1 MEERKFGTIDF
12 GEPVDLSQNIIKVV
26 GVGGG
31 GCNAVQ
37 NMYEEGIDG
46 ISFAVCNTDS
56 QPLARSAVPV
66 KLLLGK
72 RGLGVGGVPEK
83 GREEAESSLEQIKS
97 LFSDETEMV
106 FVTAGMGGG
115 TGTGAA
121 PVVAGV
127 ARSMGLLTIGVV
139 TIPFFFEKEKK
150 IIKALKG
157 VEEMRKNVDALLIVN
172 NESLCDVY
180 ADSKIPVKE
189 AFKYADNVL
198 CNAVKSIAELITVE
212 GNINLDFCDV
222 ESTMKNGGEAIMAIG
237 RAGGERRVE
246 KAIFNALDS
255 PLLYGNDVSK
265 AKRILLNIYTSEEH
279 PLLVNELEEIDAFM
293 DKLWHNLDVIW
304 GVSDDN
310 SLGEDAKIAILATG
324 MDDESCD
331 FCRTET
337 ERQYSDDEH
346 YHELIKKL
354 YKPKNSKM
362 RRPYHVPVADVAE
375 ADSPSD
381 AILPDN
387 GAGMNSENTDMP
399 GTIQLEVKPCDE
411 EAVKP
416 AAEPVVEQAEEVV
429 HVGSAEPV
437 VEHNDN
443 EQQITAIDLKG
454 VEPGVDTPQRR
465 TVKGIVDKIAGIINN
480 ILKE

>member
-1 MEERKFGTIDF
+1 MEDEKIGKVDF
-12 GEPVDLSQNIIKVV
+12 GESKGVAHGFIKVV

-46 ISFAVCNTDS
+46 ITFAVCNTDS
-56 QPLARSAVPV
+56 QPLARSKVPV
-66 KLLLGK
+66 KLLLGE

-83 GREEAESSLEQIKS
+83 AREEAEASIDKIKN
-97 LFSDETEMV
+97 LFSDNTEMV

-127 ARSMGLLTIGVV
+127 ARSMGLLTVGVV
-139 TIPFFFEKEKK
+139 TIPFYFEKEKK

-189 AFKYADNVL
+189 AFKSADNVL

-212 GNINLDFCDV
+212 GDINLDFRDV

-237 RAGGERRVE
+237 RAHGERRVE
-246 KAIFNALDS
+246 AAISNALDS

-265 AKRILLNIYTSEEH
+265 AKRILLNIYTSEDH
-279 PLLVNELEEIDAFM
+279 PLLVNELEEIDDFM
-293 DKLWHNLDVIW
+293 NKMWHNLDVIW

-324 MDDESCD
+324 MDDDNSD
-331 FCRTET
+331 FCRKDTDSQT
-337 ERQYSDDEH
+337 SDDEH
-346 YHELIKKL
+346 YRELIKKL
-354 YKPKNSKM
+354 YKPKDSKTRKDILSDTDNAYITDNSADTVMPEKENLSDKAETDAGDETQTEN
-362 RRPYHVPVADVAE
+362 VAVD
-375 ADSPSD
+375 
-381 AILPDN
+381 DN
-387 GAGMNSENTDMP
+387 NEVGKSVHEKEKLDEKSSE
-399 GTIQLEVKPCDE
+399 KY
-411 EAVKP
+411 VKP
-416 AAEPVVEQAEEVV
+416 AEDQYKKERMMIAEGIKALLAE
-429 HVGSAEPV
+429 AESSK
-437 VEHNDN
+437 
-443 EQQITAIDLKG
+443 QKAM
-454 VEPGVDTPQRR
+454 
-465 TVKGIVDKIAGIINN
+465 KGIVDKIAALVNKM
-480 ILKE
+480 LKE

>member
-97 LFSDETEMV
+97 LFADETEMV

-354 YKPKNSKM
+354 SFPK
-362 RRPYHVPVADVAE
+362 
-375 ADSPSD
+375 
-381 AILPDN
+381 I
-387 GAGMNSENTDMP
+387 G
-399 GTIQLEVKPCDE
+399 
-411 EAVKP
+411 
-416 AAEPVVEQAEEVV
+416 
-429 HVGSAEPV
+429 
-437 VEHNDN
+437 
-443 EQQITAIDLKG
+443 
-454 VEPGVDTPQRR
+454 
-465 TVKGIVDKIAGIINN
+465 
-480 ILKE
+480 

>member
-97 LFSDETEMV
+97 LFADETEMV

-346 YHELIKKL
+346 YHELIKSISLRTAKCAGRIMCRWL
-354 YKPKNSKM
+354 M
-362 RRPYHVPVADVAE
+362 LLRQIRRQTPFCL
-375 ADSPSD
+375 
-381 AILPDN
+381 I
-387 GAGMNSENTDMP
+387 M
-399 GTIQLEVKPCDE
+399 
-411 EAVKP
+411 
-416 AAEPVVEQAEEVV
+416 EQGRIARIRICRARY
-429 HVGSAEPV
+429 S
-437 VEHNDN
+437 
-443 EQQITAIDLKG
+443 LK
-454 VEPGVDTPQRR
+454 
-465 TVKGIVDKIAGIINN
+465 
-480 ILKE
+480 

>member
-1 MEERKFGTIDF
+1 MEDEKIGKVDF
-12 GEPVDLSQNIIKVV
+12 GESKGVAHGFIKVV

-46 ISFAVCNTDS
+46 ITFAVCNTDS
-56 QPLARSAVPV
+56 QPLARSKVPV
-66 KLLLGK
+66 KLLLGE

-83 GREEAESSLEQIKS
+83 AREEAEASIDKIKN
-97 LFSDETEMV
+97 LFSDNTEMV

-127 ARSMGLLTIGVV
+127 ARSMGLLTVGVV
-139 TIPFFFEKEKK
+139 TIPFYFEKEKK

-189 AFKYADNVL
+189 AFKSADNVL

-212 GNINLDFCDV
+212 GDINLDFRDV

-237 RAGGERRVE
+237 RAHGERRVE
-246 KAIFNALDS
+246 AAISNALDS

-265 AKRILLNIYTSEEH
+265 AKRILLNIYTSEDH
-279 PLLVNELEEIDAFM
+279 PLLVNELEEIDDFM
-293 DKLWHNLDVIW
+293 NKMWHNLDVIW

-324 MDDESCD
+324 MDDDNSD
-331 FCRTET
+331 FCRKDTDSET
-337 ERQYSDDEH
+337 SDDEH
-346 YHELIKKL
+346 YRELIKKL
-354 YKPKNSKM
+354 YKPKDSKARKEILSDTDNAYIADNSADTVMPETETLNDKAETDAGDETQAEN
-362 RRPYHVPVADVAE
+362 VAVDDNNE
-375 ADSPSD
+375 AGKSVHEKEKLDEKS
-381 AILPDN
+381 
-387 GAGMNSENTDMP
+387 SE
-399 GTIQLEVKPCDE
+399 KY
-411 EAVKP
+411 VKP
-416 AAEPVVEQAEEVV
+416 AEDQYKKERMMIAEGIKALLAE
-429 HVGSAEPV
+429 AESSK
-437 VEHNDN
+437 
-443 EQQITAIDLKG
+443 QKAM
-454 VEPGVDTPQRR
+454 
-465 TVKGIVDKIAGIINN
+465 KGIVDKIAALVNKM
-480 ILKE
+480 LKE

>member
-1 MEERKFGTIDF
+1 MEEEKKGMVDF
-12 GEPVDLSQNIIKVV
+12 GKSKGMAHGFIKVV

-46 ISFAVCNTDS
+46 ITFAVCNTDS
-56 QPLARSAVPV
+56 QPLAQSKVPV
-66 KLLLGK
+66 KLLLGE

-83 GREEAESSLEQIKS
+83 AREEAEASIDKIKI
-97 LFSDETEMV
+97 LFSDDTEMV

-127 ARSMGLLTIGVV
+127 ARSMGLLTVGVV
-139 TIPFFFEKEKK
+139 TIPFYFEKEKK

-189 AFKYADNVL
+189 AFKSADNVL

-212 GNINLDFCDV
+212 GDINLDFRDV

-237 RAGGERRVE
+237 RAHGERRVE
-246 KAIFNALDS
+246 AAISNALDS

-279 PLLVNELEEIDAFM
+279 PLLVNELEEIDDFM
-293 DKLWHNLDVIW
+293 NKMWHNLDVIW

-324 MDDESCD
+324 MDDDNSD
-331 FCRTET
+331 FCRKDTDSQT
-337 ERQYSDDEH
+337 SDDEH
-346 YHELIKKL
+346 YRELIKKL
-354 YKPKNSKM
+354 YKPKNSKARKSSLSETDDRNTSEGSIDSVKPGKKTATDKAVAGVKNKM
-362 RRPYHVPVADVAE
+362 KSEYTAAKTKDEADKPVHDMHKSDDKSAEDGAKPYEDQYKKERIMIAEGIKALLAE
-375 ADSPSD
+375 AELSKQK
-381 AILPDN
+381 A
-387 GAGMNSENTDMP
+387 M
-399 GTIQLEVKPCDE
+399 
-411 EAVKP
+411 
-416 AAEPVVEQAEEVV
+416 
-429 HVGSAEPV
+429 
-437 VEHNDN
+437 
-443 EQQITAIDLKG
+443 KG
-454 VEPGVDTPQRR
+454 FA
-465 TVKGIVDKIAGIINN
+465 DKIAALVNKM
-480 ILKE
+480 LKE

>member
-97 LFSDETEMV
+97 LFADETEMV

-354 YKPKNSKM
+354 YKPKNCKM

-375 ADSPSD
+375 ADSPLD

-416 AAEPVVEQAEEVV
+416 AAEPVVDQVEEVV

-443 EQQITAIDLKG
+443 EQQITARDLKG